1 MNIVRL
7 DAPLII
13 GSGVAGCTVATAL
26 GRAVIMTRGELA
38 ADGSSH
44 WAQGGIAVAMSEEDS
59 PQQHAEDTRTVS
71 GGIADSEAVR
81 RLTEGG
87 PEAVRRLMEHGAQ
100 FDRDAT
106 GTLRFGREAGHRRR
120 RILHADG
127 DATGRE
133 VMRAL
138 RRAVSL
144 NEKIIAL
151 ERHAVVDLVMAADR
165 AVGVVADD
173 LDTGLRSIYLAPA
186 VVLATGGMGRMYRH
200 TTNPPWVNGD
210 GLAMAAR
217 IGARMAD
224 LEFMQFHPTALC
236 VGLDPM
242 PLLTEA
248 LRGEGA
254 TLVDGDGKR
263 YMPKAHVD
271 AELAP
276 RDVVA
281 RETWKQLESG
291 SDVYLDARLIG
302 DDFPTRFPTVFN
314 YTREVG
320 LDPRVDLLPVSP
332 AAHYTMGGIAVDDH
346 GRSSVPGLYAVGE
359 VTSTGVH
366 GANRLASNSLLEGL
380 VFGLDLADAVREER
394 MDEVDESSLEIPE
407 GAESISWEGSSILNT
422 LRERMWNDVGVVRS
436 EERLRSL
443 IAWLDRPVSTVPDRN
458 AVQIA
463 HLVAESA
470 LRRTESRG
478 SHYRED
484 YRQAEPAQASRSFID
499 PSPVRRESLY
509 RSPIYATG

>member
-1 MNIVRL
+1 MNVIRL
-7 DAPLII
+7 YAPLII
-13 GSGVAGCTVATAL
+13 GSGVAGCTVAAAL
-26 GRAVIMTRGELA
+26 GRAVVMTRGDLA

-71 GGIADSEAVR
+71 GGIADSETVR

-87 PEAVRRLMEHGAQ
+87 PDAVRRLMEYGAR
-100 FDRDAT
+100 FDRNAA
-106 GTLRFGREAGHRRR
+106 GALRFGKEAGHRRR
-120 RILHADG
+120 RILHTDG

-138 RRAVSL
+138 RAVVVESKDI
-144 NEKIIAL
+144 EVR
-151 ERHAVVDLVMAADR
+151 EQHAVVDLVLSVDR
-165 AVGVVADD
+165 VVGVIADD
-173 LDTGLRSIYLAPA
+173 LATGLRSIYLAPA
-186 VVLATGGMGRMYRH
+186 VVLATGGMGRLYRH

-236 VGLDPM
+236 AGLDPM

-254 TLVDGDGKR
+254 TLVDSDGNR
-263 YMPKAHVD
+263 TMLNVHAD

-281 RETWKQLESG
+281 RETWRQLQSG
-291 SDVYLDARLIG
+291 TDVYLDARLIG
-302 DDFPTRFPTVFN
+302 DEFPTRFPTVFN
-314 YTREVG
+314 YAREVG

-332 AAHYTMGGIAVDDH
+332 AAHYTMGGIAVDEH

-380 VFGLDLADAVREER
+380 VFGLDLAEAVREER
-394 MDEVDESSLEIPE
+394 MEELDESSIEIPE
-407 GAESISWEGSSILNT
+407 GAGGISWEGSSIVNA

-436 EERLRSL
+436 EERLQSL
-443 IAWLDRPVSTVPDRN
+443 ISWLDRPVSAVPDRN

-463 HLVAESA
+463 RLVAESA

-478 SHYRED
+478 SHFRED
-484 YRQAEPAQASRSFID
+484 YPQADPAQASRSFID
-499 PSPVRRESLY
+499 PSPVRREYL
-509 RSPIYATG
+509 RKSPIYATG